1 LGRRLEA
8 DLTRYSLPALLRF
21 EDRNMMAFGVE
32 SRVPF
37 IDHCLVEWLA
47 KLPATLRLSGGWTKR
62 ILRDALRDV
71 LPERIRTRRSKMGFV
86 TPATA
91 WLAGPLA
98 EWLHDTLSKPH
109 YLADV
114 VDLRGVNQ
122 LLARRTAGDRSL
134 PLEDVLF
141 YLAMYETWARQFLRP
156 STSIDSDLFA
166 DVSARVSGATPS
178 VASY

>member
-1 LGRRLEA
+1 
-8 DLTRYSLPALLRF
+8 
-21 EDRNMMAFGVE
+21 MAFGVE

-47 KLPATLRLSGGWTKR
+47 DCRPRCGCRRMDQTNPSGRTLRG
-62 ILRDALRDV
+62 V

-86 TPATA
+86 TPASA

-114 VDLRGVNQ
+114 VDIRGVKQ

-141 YLAMYETWARQFLRP
+141 YLAIYETWARQFLGPLTPRGNRSFDTTTSPPIGVRP
-156 STSIDSDLFA
+156 H
-166 DVSARVSGATPS
+166 V
-178 VASY
+178 